1 MKRKNE
7 VVAGIVVRRGE
18 YGLEGVSAAARAV
31 GRSKCWV
38 SLVLSGRRKS
48 KRLMD
53 RLKAAGV
60 RVKV

>member
-1 MKRKNE
+1 MNGNKENRKRLT
-7 VVAGIVVRRGE
+7 VRRGE
-18 YGLEGVSAAARAV
+18 YGLVGVAAAARAV

-48 KRLMD
+48 KRLMA

-60 RVKV
+60 RVKL